1 MMAVERVAV
10 DLATDGR
17 VWVDGVEVRAASVEA
32 ARAAAVARVEDLA
45 RRRRRPLRMVARDPD
60 GRVHEVEVAPPGVP
74 ADPDARTMPAE
85 YAGRMA
91 AIKEASTRGSHRVAE
106 GAVEALRR
114 EVCEE
119 HGPGHPYALRVR
131 ELHAIVLARAGQP
144 AEGVAMALDVAEGWR
159 VLGSPDAAWEA
170 IQCAGTL
177 WERLGGVHSGSGA
190 WLGERLAHALARHGE
205 RGASARAAV
214 LRRVDQLRM
223 R

>member
-32 ARAAAVARVEDLA
+32 ARAAAVARVEELA

-74 ADPDARTMPAE
+74 ADPDARTMPE
-85 YAGRMA
+85 PYAGRMA
-91 AIKEASTRGSHRVAE
+91 AIKEASTRGSHPTAE
-106 GAVEALRR
+106 RAVEALRR

-119 HGPGHPYALRVR
+119 CGPGHPYALRVR
-131 ELHAIVLARAGQP
+131 ELHGIVVARAGRP
-144 AEGVAMALDVAEGWR
+144 ADGVTMALDVAQGWHD
-159 VLGSPDAAWEA
+159 LGSPDAAWDA

-177 WERLGGVHSGSGA
+177 WERLGGARSGEGA
-190 WLGERLAHALARHGE
+190 WLGERLARALARHGE

>member
-1 MMAVERVAV
+1 MAVERVAV

-32 ARAAAVARVEDLA
+32 ARAAAVARVADLA

-74 ADPDARTMPAE
+74 ADPDARTMPE
-85 YAGRMA
+85 PYAGRMA
-91 AIKEASTRGSHRVAE
+91 AVKEASKLRDHPAAMR
-106 GAVEALRR
+106 AVEALRR
-114 EVCEE
+114 EVCDEYE
-119 HGPGHPYALRVR
+119 VGHPYALRVR
-131 ELHAIVLARAGQP
+131 ELHAVVMARAGQP
-144 AEGVAMALDVAEGWR
+144 AEGVATALDVAEGWR
-159 VLGSPDAAWEA
+159 TLGSPDAAWEA

>member
-1 MMAVERVAV
+1 MAVERVAV

-74 ADPDARTMPAE
+74 ADPDARTIEP
-85 YAGRMA
+85 YSGRMA
-91 AIKEASTRGSHRVAE
+91 AIVEASRRGSHPTAE
-106 GAVEALRR
+106 RAVEALRR

-131 ELHAIVLARAGQP
+131 ELHAIVAARAGRP

-223 R
+223 K